1 MGTTPCSVPTAC
13 NMLCARAGPVVLLQ
27 GHAKA
32 QLLLA
37 GMLLKGLGTP
47 RSPSEACYWLEQVP
61 AAATE
66 AVTAAR
72 AEVGASANAARY
84 PVRVQMWLPGAQ
96 SRRRC
101 GRGAQSRRRFGRGK
115 PSPGADVARGCP
127 VPAQMWQGEP
137 SPGAD
142 VAAAA
147 VGTSAK
153 ALSGGLCT

>member
-1 MGTTPCSVPTAC
+1 MQRSYRMQHAVAP
-13 NMLCARAGPVVLLQ
+13 RAGPVVLLQ

-84 PVRVQMWLPGAQ
+84 PVRVQMWQPGAQ

-101 GRGAQSRRRFGRGK
+101 GT
-115 PSPGADVARGCP
+115 
-127 VPAQMWQGEP
+127 GEP

-142 VAAAA
+142 VAGGSPVPVQMCTGEPSPGADVAGVSPVPA
-147 VGTSAK
+147 QMWHGGSPVP
-153 ALSGGLCT
+153 ALMWRG